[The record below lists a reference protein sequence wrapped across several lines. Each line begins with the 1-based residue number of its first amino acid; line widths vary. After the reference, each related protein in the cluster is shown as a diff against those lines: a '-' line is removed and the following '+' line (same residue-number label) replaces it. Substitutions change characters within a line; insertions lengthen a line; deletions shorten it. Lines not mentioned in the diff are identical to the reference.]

1 MVVLGIYPLT
11 IKAPYEIIL
20 LLKRNTTEKEMM
32 LTTPSQIEL
41 FQLVQLKAMIKL
53 EALGMTRRG
62 RSATVVAKELLS
74 LNRSTKREVVLA
86 LIVAK
91 IEEGMIAP

>member
-1 MVVLGIYPLT
+1 
-11 IKAPYEIIL
+11 
-20 LLKRNTTEKEMM
+20 MM